1 MWWKITTEGTPEKG
15 TRFSLGV
22 AVCTKANK
30 QKELGFEHIRDA
42 EDTVDRMDQKM
53 IHDKKI

>member
-1 MWWKITTEGTPEKG
+1 M
-15 TRFSLGV
+15 
-22 AVCTKANK
+22 CTKANK

-53 IHDKKI
+53 IHDKKMQVKLTAVERKKSSPS